1 MKRSFSFLFLA
12 ATFLLAPHVARGQG
26 GYGRTGGVGSVGR
39 YGPTAPR
46 LPGVELTGPLDT
58 ALARVMLNL
67 TADQSA
73 RYGQAYDS
81 FMVAT
86 RPQRDSAQAAI
97 GKMNERLDGGDR
109 AAAMFYAEE
118 LQDLG
123 KYLRDRQDRFED
135 DLHRFLSGD
144 QVKAY
149 KKWREGE
156 DQATERKRRAD
167 QLRWDEA
174 GFRGEF
180 GGPRASAPEIKTA
193 LSSPSAVAAPGLG
206 SQAVR
211 VGRTVYVTGQLGI
224 DSAGALAGTD
234 LRAQA
239 ERAFANLAAVLQAAG
254 ASRRDVT
261 TLTIYV
267 VNYRAAD
274 LETIRNAGAAFLGAN
289 APIATVL
296 GVQSLGRDGALIS
309 IGATAL
315 ASGAMQER

>member
-1 MKRSFSFLFLA
+1 MKKSLSCLFLA
-12 ATFLLAPHVARGQG
+12 ATLVLVPQAQAQYGGRGGMAPA
-26 GYGRTGGVGSVGR
+26 GR
-39 YGPTAPR
+39 YGPSAPK

-58 ALARVMLNL
+58 ALARVTLNL

-73 RYGQAYDS
+73 RYAQAYDS

-109 AAAMFYAEE
+109 AAAMFYAERVQE
-118 LQDLG
+118 LG
-123 KYLRDRQDRFED
+123 KYLKDRQDRFEG
-135 DLHRFLSGD
+135 DLRRFLNGD

-156 DQATERKRRAD
+156 DQATERKRREA

-193 LSSPSAVAAPGLG
+193 LPSPPAVAAPALG

-211 VGRTVYVTGQLGI
+211 VGRTVYVTGQLGV
-224 DSAGALAGTD
+224 DSTGALVGSD
-234 LRAQA
+234 LHAQA
-239 ERAFANLAAVLQAAG
+239 ERAFASLAAVLQAAG
-254 ASRRDVT
+254 ASPRDVT
-261 TLTIYV
+261 ALTIYV
-267 VNYRAAD
+267 VNYRPAD

-289 APIATVL
+289 APVATVV
-296 GVQSLGRDGALIS
+296 GVQWLGRDGVLIS
-309 IGATAL
+309 ISATA
-315 ASGAMQER
+315 R

>member
-1 MKRSFSFLFLA
+1 MHHPVMKESLSCLFLA
-12 ATFLLAPHVARGQG
+12 ATLVLVPQARAQG
-26 GYGRTGGVGSVGR
+26 GYGGRMGPVGR
-39 YGPTAPR
+39 YGPSAPKM
-46 LPGVELTGPLDT
+46 PGVELTGPLDT
-58 ALARVMLNL
+58 ALARVTLNL
-67 TADQSA
+67 TTDQA
-73 RYGQAYDS
+73 TRYAQAYDS

-86 RPQRDSAQAAI
+86 RPQRDSTQAAI
-97 GKMNERLDGGDR
+97 VKMNERLDGGDR
-109 AAAMFYAEE
+109 AAAMFYAER
-118 LQDLG
+118 LQELG
-123 KYLRDRQDRFED
+123 KYLKDRQDGFEG
-135 DLHRFLSGD
+135 DLRRFLTGD

-180 GGPRASAPEIKTA
+180 GGPRGSAAPEIKTA
-193 LSSPSAVAAPGLG
+193 LPSPSAVAAPALG

-211 VGRTVYVTGQLGI
+211 VGRTVYIAAQLGV
-224 DSAGALAGTD
+224 DSTGALVGAD

-254 ASRRDVT
+254 ASPRDVT
-261 TLTIYV
+261 ALTIYV
-267 VNYRAAD
+267 VNYRPAD

-296 GVQSLGRDGALIS
+296 GVQSLGHDGALIS
-309 IGATAL
+309 IGATA
-315 ASGAMQER
+315 R

>member
-1 MKRSFSFLFLA
+1 MSWNGAAGSSPNLGGIHSSRASCVTSSRATWSLRENGSVSSPRSANLFQRLVMKLSVSNALLA
-12 ATFLLAPHVARGQG
+12 ATLLLASTAWGQG
-26 GYGRTGGVGSVGR
+26 GYGRPPSIVQ
-39 YGPTAPR
+39 YGPPAPR

-58 ALARVMLNL
+58 ALARVTLSL

-97 GKMNERLDGGDR
+97 GRMNERLDGGDR
-109 AAAMFYAEE
+109 AAAMFYAEQ

-135 DLHRFLSGD
+135 NLHRFLSGD

-149 KKWREGE
+149 NKWREGE

-193 LSSPSAVAAPGLG
+193 LPSPSAVAAPGL
-206 SQAVR
+206 
-211 VGRTVYVTGQLGI
+211 
-224 DSAGALAGTD
+224 
-234 LRAQA
+234 
-239 ERAFANLAAVLQAAG
+239 
-254 ASRRDVT
+254 
-261 TLTIYV
+261 
-267 VNYRAAD
+267 
-274 LETIRNAGAAFLGAN
+274 
-289 APIATVL
+289 
-296 GVQSLGRDGALIS
+296 
-309 IGATAL
+309 
-315 ASGAMQER
+315 

>member
-1 MKRSFSFLFLA
+1 MHHPVMKESLSCLFLA
-12 ATFLLAPHVARGQG
+12 ATLVLVPQARAQG
-26 GYGRTGGVGSVGR
+26 GYGGRMGPVGR
-39 YGPTAPR
+39 YGPSAPKM
-46 LPGVELTGPLDT
+46 PGVELTGPLDT
-58 ALARVMLNL
+58 ALARVTLNL
-67 TADQSA
+67 TTDQA
-73 RYGQAYDS
+73 TRYAQAYDS

-97 GKMNERLDGGDR
+97 VKMNERLDGGDR
-109 AAAMFYAEE
+109 AAAMFYAER
-118 LQDLG
+118 LQELG
-123 KYLRDRQDRFED
+123 KYLKDRQDGFEG
-135 DLHRFLSGD
+135 DLRRFLTGD

-180 GGPRASAPEIKTA
+180 GGPRGSAAPEIKTA
-193 LSSPSAVAAPGLG
+193 LPSPSAVAAPALG

-211 VGRTVYVTGQLGI
+211 VGRTVYIAAQLGV
-224 DSAGALAGTD
+224 DSTGALVGAD

-239 ERAFANLAAVLQAAG
+239 ERAFANLAAVLQVAG
-254 ASRRDVT
+254 ASPRDVT
-261 TLTIYV
+261 ALTIYV
-267 VNYRAAD
+267 VNYRPAD

-309 IGATAL
+309 IGATA
-315 ASGAMQER
+315 R